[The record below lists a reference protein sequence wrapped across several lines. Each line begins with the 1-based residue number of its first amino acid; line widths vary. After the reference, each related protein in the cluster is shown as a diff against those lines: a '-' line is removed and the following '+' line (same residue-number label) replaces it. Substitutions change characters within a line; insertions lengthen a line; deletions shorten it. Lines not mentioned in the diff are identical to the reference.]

1 MTQVSSWMKVST
13 DQSHVSCIDNTCEI
27 NYPCSD
33 SFTCHAYELTLNK
46 GFYFI
51 EVFGAEG
58 GGYSTPGKG
67 GGIKGFILLRMP
79 RKYYA
84 FIGAKGVNEN
94 NNYTQSTFGGG
105 GSAYGYD
112 SHQFGGSGGGASD
125 LRTKI
130 DDLNSRIIVAGGGGG
145 GGKNTYSDYLNDSP
159 GGDGSGDN
167 GRDSTSQKGTP
178 GSGALTDGPGEK
190 GNKGTFGFGG
200 NATQQINHDGS
211 GGGGGYYGGNAA
223 IQFSSGGGGGSGYI
237 NKKLFSKYE
246 SLTGVREGHGMIR
259 ITQLL
264 LKQAVCTRCVNV
276 RNHYFVSVIV
286 SLMIS

>member
-1 MTQVSSWMKVST
+1 MTKLVSWMRVNIKEPSNIT
-13 DQSHVSCIDNTCEI
+13 CIDNSCEI

-33 SFTCHAYELTLNK
+33 PHTCHAYELVLNK

-67 GGIKGFILLRMP
+67 GGIKGFILLRTP
-79 RKYYA
+79 QKYFA
-84 FIGAKGVNEN
+84 FIGAKGIKEN
-94 NNYTQSTFGGG
+94 NCYTKSTFGGG

-112 SHQFGGSGGGASD
+112 TTHFGGSGGGASD

-130 DDLNSRIIVAGGGGG
+130 DDLSSRIIVAGGGGG
-145 GGKNTYSDYLNDSP
+145 GGKNSHPDFLNDSP

-167 GRDSTSQKGTP
+167 GRDSTAPKGVP
-178 GSGALTDGPGEK
+178 GSGALTTGPGEK
-190 GNKGTFGFGG
+190 GVKGSFGFGA
-200 NATQQINHDGS
+200 NATEKSGYDSS
-211 GGGGGYYGGNAA
+211 GGGGGYYGGNAGYLYA
-223 IQFSSGGGGGSGYI
+223 VGAGGGSGYI

-246 SLTGVREGHGMIR
+246 SLTGVREGNGMIR

-264 LKQAVCTRCVNV
+264 NRQAMCTQRKNIGI
-276 RNHYFVSVIV
+276 RYFVNTI
-286 SLMIS
+286 LLIIS